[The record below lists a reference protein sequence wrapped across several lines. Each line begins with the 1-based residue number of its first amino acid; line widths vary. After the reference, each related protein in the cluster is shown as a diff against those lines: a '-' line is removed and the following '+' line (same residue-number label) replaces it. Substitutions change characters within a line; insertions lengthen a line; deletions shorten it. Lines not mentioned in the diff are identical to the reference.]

1 MCIPLLDLTNTITI
15 SEKTVKVGVSVFRI
29 CIVAGLHTSD
39 STERGPDIG
48 NMSVG
53 EYLYKLVI
61 VLWKLPRIIILSE
74 VQLSP
79 GIESC
84 RKELHL
90 WLLAMYVW
98 GCSCLAAAIDAVSD
112 WACR

>member
-1 MCIPLLDLTNTITI
+1 MTI
-15 SEKTVKVGVSVFRI
+15 SKRTVKVEASVFRI
-29 CIVAGLHTSD
+29 RIAAGLHTSD
-39 STERGPDIG
+39 STERGPDIS
-48 NMSVG
+48 NLLVG

-61 VLWKLPRIIILSE
+61 VLWKLPRIIILFE
-74 VQLSP
+74 VQLAP

-98 GCSCLAAAIDAVSD
+98 GCSCLAAAIDTVLG
-112 WACR
+112 